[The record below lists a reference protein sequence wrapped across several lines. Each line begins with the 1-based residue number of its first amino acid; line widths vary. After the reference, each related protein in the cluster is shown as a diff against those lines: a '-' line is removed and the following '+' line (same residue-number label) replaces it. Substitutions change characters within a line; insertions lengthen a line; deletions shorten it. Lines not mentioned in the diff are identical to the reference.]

1 MKIKGL
7 RRCVVCKQRKKQAE
21 LLRFVML
28 EARPVFDDKKR
39 VFGRGRYVCRGCL
52 GLLDKKIKKF

>member
-7 RRCVVCKQRKKQAE
+7 RTCVVCRQRFAQKE
-21 LLRFVML
+21 LLRFVL
-28 EARPVFDDKKR
+28 LGGRPVFDDKKR
-39 VFGRGRYVCRGCL
+39 VFGRGYYVCRGCL